1 MNQRINIM
9 QLYKKLKKIAAFTMV
24 ILMVGACTGDF
35 DEMNTSPTLLTE
47 EGVQPSVLFT
57 SVLKHSI
64 FASYENTAGR
74 VGEFSQYYAS
84 QASGNLFTPTNYT
97 SPFNWYRSY
106 IININEIIRLTAD
119 DPKKTDQNAM
129 ARIWKVWVYHM
140 MTDAYGDIPYFEAAL
155 GVDDI
160 INQPKYDTQEAIY
173 TDMLKELKEAA
184 AQLGSQ
190 GDQESF
196 GDADILYQG
205 DVESWERFANSLRLR
220 LAIRA
225 RFANES
231 LASQHIT
238 DVVSAPLIN
247 ANSENAS
254 LETLPPGESENS
266 SNVNF
271 VYNRNLTNIN
281 PPLVGFA
288 ITDVMIPTDDPRMP
302 IFFEPAESNP
312 DTYRGRPIQL
322 AQEQKSPYYDEDTVA
337 RMGPLL
343 NADVYE
349 IIVMNAA
356 EVCFLRAEA
365 AFANITGE
373 AAEELYLMG
382 IQRSMEQYG
391 VAEADVTEFLNQDV
405 GNLSGTD
412 EEQFEKIVTQKYIAM
427 FFQGYQGWAEMRRT
441 GYPKV
446 WIGDESGVV
455 DHIPRRFTYPNDEY
469 LKNEVNVAAA
479 ASNIGG
485 DKLDTKVWWD
495 KRPGLPF
502 EHPLQDVFPPN

>member
-9 QLYKKLKKIAAFTMV
+9 QLFNRFKKITAFTMI

-35 DEMNTSPTLLTE
+35 EEMNTNPTLLTE
-47 EGVQPSVLFT
+47 DGVQTSVLFT

-64 FASYENTAGR
+64 FASYENTGGR

-84 QASGNLFTPTNYT
+84 QASGNLFSTSDYT
-97 SPFNWYRSY
+97 SPFNWYRDY

-119 DPKKTDQNAM
+119 DPQKTDQNAM

-155 GVDDI
+155 GVDDV

-173 TDMLKELKEAA
+173 TDMLNELKEAA
-184 AQLGSQ
+184 TQLGSL

-196 GDADILYQG
+196 GNADILYQG
-205 DVESWERFANSLRLR
+205 NVESWEKLANSLRLR
-220 LAIRA
+220 LAIRV

-238 DVVSAPLIN
+238 DVVNAPLIDK
-247 ANSENAS
+247 NSENAS
-254 LETLPPGESENS
+254 LETLPPSESENS

-271 VYNRNLTNIN
+271 VYNRNLTATT
-281 PPLVGFA
+281 PMFVGFA

-302 IFFEPAESNP
+302 VFFTPSQDGEES
-312 DTYRGRPIQL
+312 YRGRPIQL
-322 AQEQKSPYYDEDTVA
+322 AQGQKEPYGQEMVA
-337 RMGPLL
+337 SVGPLL
-343 NADVYE
+343 NADIYE

-356 EVCFLRAEA
+356 EVFFLRAEA

-373 AAEELYLMG
+373 DAEELYLMG
-382 IQRSMEQYG
+382 IQHSMEQYNVDESE
-391 VAEADVTEFLNQDV
+391 VADFLNEEGV
-405 GNLSGTD
+405 VLEGSD

-446 WIGDESGVV
+446 WIGDEKGVV
-455 DHIPRRFTYPNDEY
+455 DHIPRRFTYPNDEF
-469 LKNEVNVAAA
+469 LKNEENVAAA
-479 ASNIGG
+479 ASAIGG
-485 DKLDTKVWWD
+485 DELDTKVWWD

-502 EHPLQDVFPPN
+502 EHPMQDVFPPN